1 MEQLLGVEK
10 DAERNRRIIQRH
22 GGAIL
27 QPDRIDVARLVAG
40 QVALARMG
48 DRVRLAQRT
57 GQVLADR
64 LRAGVEAR
72 LHPVAQLQADI
83 AVEAQRLAIA
93 MRAIA
98 VGSIG
103 GDGGIGVA
111 MVIGIAIGHLAPQR
125 VEAAA
130 VDAQLGSRRA
140 SPGRRHRVDR
150 AAQCR
155 TAQPQRVAAAIDLQM
170 LEDLRVQLLKI
181 AIVVGRVDRD
191 AILQQ
196 RQPAHMIAARQAR
209 SPNRQAH
216 FLPEARLGVDA
227 GRKAERIAQRHGKLV
242 FIGLGGNDIDSAR
255 RALDPR
261 RSRLD
266 DRVGGNDDRA
276 LLGIVFGRSGAD
288 GQDKD
293 EGAQRQAARGLDGTH
308 GVATFGMPPARLFNA
323 ASV

>member
-1 MEQLLGVEK
+1 
-10 DAERNRRIIQRH
+10 
-22 GGAIL
+22 
-27 QPDRIDVARLVAG
+27 
-40 QVALARMG
+40 
-48 DRVRLAQRT
+48 
-57 GQVLADR
+57 
-64 LRAGVEAR
+64 
-72 LHPVAQLQADI
+72 
-83 AVEAQRLAIA
+83 

-103 GDGGIGVA
+103 SDGGIGVA
-111 MVIGIAIGHLAPQR
+111 LIIGIAIGHLAPQR

-155 TAQPQRVAAAIDLQM
+155 TAQPQRIAAAIDLQM
-170 LEDLRVQLLKI
+170 LEDLRIQLLKI
-181 AIVVGRVDRD
+181 AIVVGRVDRN

-216 FLPEARLGVDA
+216 FLPETRLGVDA

-242 FIGLGGNDIDSAR
+242 FIGLSSDDIDSAR
-255 RALDPR
+255 RALDAR
-261 RSRLD
+261 RNRLD

-276 LLGIVFGRSGAD
+276 LLGIVFGQSGAD

-308 GVATFGMPPARLFNA
+308 GLATFGIPPARLFKA